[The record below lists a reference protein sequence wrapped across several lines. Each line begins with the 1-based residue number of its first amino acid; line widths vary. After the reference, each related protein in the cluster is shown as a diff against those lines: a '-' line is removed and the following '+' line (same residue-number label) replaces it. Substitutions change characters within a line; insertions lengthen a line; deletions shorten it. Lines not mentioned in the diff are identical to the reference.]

1 MAVFPLTDKR
11 PIEVGK
17 PKLEL
22 VNSPKSLFRSI
33 GIILILLISIGFF
46 SRMLLSA
53 MIVQRQTQ
61 IDALSESITELDSD
75 NRSLMFDIAQLEST
89 KRIMRIA
96 LAEAS
101 EEFETV
107 NGLGMIIPE
116 ITIYLDPLSNESL
129 QGWQWSQISSKR
141 QGQ

>member
-1 MAVFPLTDKR
+1 MAVFPLTDKSLSDQQQ
-11 PIEVGK
+11 
-17 PKLEL
+17 PKLS
-22 VNSPKSLFRSI
+22 VVTSSKSWLRSV
-33 GIILILLISIGFF
+33 GIILVLLISIGFF

-53 MIVQRQTQ
+53 MIVQRQSK
-61 IDALSESITELDSD
+61 IDNFSESIADLDSE

-96 LAEAS
+96 LAETG

-116 ITIYLDPLSNESL
+116 ITIYLDPLSSESL
-129 QGWQWSQISSKR
+129 QGWQWRQINSPEQR
-141 QGQ
+141 Q

>member
-22 VNSPKSLFRSI
+22 VDSSKSWFRSI
-33 GIILILLISIGFF
+33 GIILVLLISIGFF

-61 IDALSESITELDSD
+61 IDGLSESIAELDSD

-96 LAEAS
+96 LAEPG

-116 ITIYLDPLSNESL
+116 STIYLDPLSNESL
-129 QGWQWSQISSKR
+129 QGWQSRQISSQR

>member
-1 MAVFPLTDKR
+1 
-11 PIEVGK
+11 
-17 PKLEL
+17 
-22 VNSPKSLFRSI
+22 
-33 GIILILLISIGFF
+33 
-46 SRMLLSA
+46 

-61 IDALSESITELDSD
+61 IDGLSESIAELDSD
-75 NRSLMFDIAQLEST
+75 NRSMMFDIAQLEST

-96 LAEAS
+96 LAGPD
-101 EEFETV
+101 EEFEAV

-129 QGWQWSQISSKR
+129 QGWQWRQISSQR

>member
-1 MAVFPLTDKR
+1 
-11 PIEVGK
+11 
-17 PKLEL
+17 
-22 VNSPKSLFRSI
+22 
-33 GIILILLISIGFF
+33 
-46 SRMLLSA
+46 MLLSA

-61 IDALSESITELDSD
+61 IDGLSESIAELDSD

-96 LAEAS
+96 LAEPS

-129 QGWQWSQISSKR
+129 QGWQWRQISSQR

>member
-22 VNSPKSLFRSI
+22 VNNSKSWFRSI

-61 IDALSESITELDSD
+61 IDALSKSITELDSD
-75 NRSLMFDIAQLEST
+75 NSSLMFDIAQLEST

-96 LAEAS
+96 LAEPS

-116 ITIYLDPLSNESL
+116 ATTYLNPLSNESL
-129 QGWQWSQISSKR
+129 QGWQWSQISSQR

>member
-1 MAVFPLTDKR
+1 MAVFPLSDKR
-11 PIEVGK
+11 TIEIGK

-22 VNSPKSLFRSI
+22 VSNSKSWFRSI
-33 GIILILLISIGFF
+33 GIILIVLISIGFF

-61 IDALSESITELDSD
+61 IDSLSESISELDSD

-96 LAEAS
+96 LAEPG

-116 ITIYLDPLSNESL
+116 ITIYLDPLSNDSL
-129 QGWQWSQISSKR
+129 QGWQWSQISAQR
-141 QGQ
+141 QG

>member
-22 VNSPKSLFRSI
+22 VSTSRSWFRSI
-33 GIILILLISIGFF
+33 AIILILLISIGFF

-53 MIVQRQTQ
+53 MIVQRQTK
-61 IDALSESITELDSD
+61 IDDLSESISELDSD

-96 LAEAS
+96 LAAPE
-101 EEFETV
+101 EEFETI

-116 ITIYLDPLSNESL
+116 ITIYLDPLSNDSL
-129 QGWQWSQISSKR
+129 QGWQWRQISS
-141 QGQ
+141 QGQVQ

>member
-1 MAVFPLTDKR
+1 MAVFPLSDKR
-11 PIEVGK
+11 TIEIGK

-22 VNSPKSLFRSI
+22 VSNSKSWFRSI
-33 GIILILLISIGFF
+33 GIILIALISIGFF

-61 IDALSESITELDSD
+61 IDGLSEEIAELDSD

-96 LAEAS
+96 LAEPG

-107 NGLGMIIPE
+107 NGLGMIVPE
-116 ITIYLDPLSNESL
+116 VTIYLDPLSNDSL
-129 QGWQWSQISSKR
+129 QGWQWSQISAQR
-141 QGQ
+141 QG

>member
-1 MAVFPLTDKR
+1 
-11 PIEVGK
+11 
-17 PKLEL
+17 
-22 VNSPKSLFRSI
+22 
-33 GIILILLISIGFF
+33 
-46 SRMLLSA
+46 

-61 IDALSESITELDSD
+61 IDDLSQSITEVDSD

-96 LAEAS
+96 LAEPS
-101 EEFETV
+101 EEFGTV

-116 ITIYLDPLSNESL
+116 VTIYLDPLSSESL
-129 QGWQWSQISSKR
+129 QGWQWSQISSQR

>member
-1 MAVFPLTDKR
+1 MAVFPLTDKS
-11 PIEVGK
+11 PPQVGK

-22 VNSPKSLFRSI
+22 VNNSKSWFRSI

-61 IDALSESITELDSD
+61 IDELSESIAELDSD

-96 LAEAS
+96 LAEPG
-101 EEFETV
+101 EEFETI
-107 NGLGMIIPE
+107 NGLGMVIPE
-116 ITIYLDPLSNESL
+116 ITIYLDPLSNETL
-129 QGWQWSQISSKR
+129 QGWQWRQISSQR
-141 QGQ
+141 QEP

>member
-22 VNSPKSLFRSI
+22 VNNSKSWFRSI

-61 IDALSESITELDSD
+61 IDALSKSITELDSD

-96 LAEAS
+96 LAEPS

-116 ITIYLDPLSNESL
+116 VTTYLDPLSNESL
-129 QGWQWSQISSKR
+129 QGWQWSQISSQR

>member
-1 MAVFPLTDKR
+1 MAVFPLTDKSLSDQQQ
-11 PIEVGK
+11 
-17 PKLEL
+17 PKLS
-22 VNSPKSLFRSI
+22 VVTSSKSWLRSV
-33 GIILILLISIGFF
+33 GIILVLLISIGFF

-53 MIVQRQTQ
+53 MIVQRQSK
-61 IDALSESITELDSD
+61 IDNFSESIADLDSE

-96 LAEAS
+96 LAETG

-116 ITIYLDPLSNESL
+116 ITTYLDPLSCESL
-129 QGWQWSQISSKR
+129 QGWQWRQINSPEQR
-141 QGQ
+141 Q

>member
-1 MAVFPLTDKR
+1 MAVFPLSDKR
-11 PIEVGK
+11 TIEIGK

-22 VNSPKSLFRSI
+22 VSNSKSWFRSI
-33 GIILILLISIGFF
+33 GIILIVLISIGFF

-61 IDALSESITELDSD
+61 IDSLSESISELDSD

-96 LAEAS
+96 LAEPG

-107 NGLGMIIPE
+107 NGLGMIVPE
-116 ITIYLDPLSNESL
+116 ITIYLDPLSNDSL
-129 QGWQWSQISSKR
+129 QGWQWSQISAQR
-141 QGQ
+141 QG

>member
-22 VNSPKSLFRSI
+22 VNNSKSWFRSI

-61 IDALSESITELDSD
+61 IDALSKSITELDSD

-96 LAEAS
+96 LAEPS

-107 NGLGMIIPE
+107 NGQGMINPE
-116 ITIYLDPLSNESL
+116 VTIYLDPLSNESW
-129 QGWQWSQISSKR
+129 QGWQWSQISSQR

>member
-1 MAVFPLTDKR
+1 
-11 PIEVGK
+11 
-17 PKLEL
+17 
-22 VNSPKSLFRSI
+22 
-33 GIILILLISIGFF
+33 
-46 SRMLLSA
+46 MLLSA

-61 IDALSESITELDSD
+61 IDGLSESIAELDSD

-96 LAEAS
+96 LAEPV

-129 QGWQWSQISSKR
+129 QGWQWRQISSQR

>member
-1 MAVFPLTDKR
+1 MAVFPLSDKR
-11 PIEVGK
+11 TIEIGK

-22 VNSPKSLFRSI
+22 VSNSKSWFRSI
-33 GIILILLISIGFF
+33 GIILIVLISIGFF

-61 IDALSESITELDSD
+61 IDSLSESISELDSD

-96 LAEAS
+96 LAEPG

-107 NGLGMIIPE
+107 NGLGMIVPE
-116 ITIYLDPLSNESL
+116 VTIYLDPLSNDSL
-129 QGWQWSQISSKR
+129 QGWQWSQISAQR
-141 QGQ
+141 QG